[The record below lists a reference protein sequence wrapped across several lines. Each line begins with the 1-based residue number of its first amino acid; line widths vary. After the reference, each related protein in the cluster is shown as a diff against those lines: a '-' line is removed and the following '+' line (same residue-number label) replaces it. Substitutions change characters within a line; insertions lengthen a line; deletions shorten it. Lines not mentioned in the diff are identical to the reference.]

1 MSQTPVQ
8 SGQSIV
14 PSEFLQITSPS
25 ESLHNNPSDRLAVVP
40 VSVLQNP
47 VSVLVS
53 DSANS
58 VWVDVSDNPA
68 LVPVKS
74 LRVHARS
81 QSSSIAESITS
92 ESEFSST
99 NNCAIRSLSDL
110 HSVFAS
116 DTNNLE
122 SALVLRR
129 ESAVDPVEKSEI
141 TAWLVKYRDNDQSQ
155 IDTLHYEREVN
166 HFLQAL
172 HRKYY

>member
-8 SGQSIV
+8 SSQSIA
-14 PSEFLQITSPS
+14 PSEFFQIPSPS
-25 ESLHNNPSDRLAVVP
+25 EPLHNNPSDRLAVVP

-58 VWVDVSDNPA
+58 VSVNVSDNSA

-81 QSSSIAESITS
+81 QSSSSADSIAS

-99 NNCAIRSLSDL
+99 NKRAIRSLSDL
-110 HSVFAS
+110 HSVSAS
-116 DTNNLE
+116 DANNLE

-141 TAWLVKYRDNDQSQ
+141 TALLVKYRNNDQSQ
-155 IDTLHYEREVN
+155 IITNV
-166 HFLQAL
+166 
-172 HRKYY
+172 K